1 MVAPSST
8 RPLANSTTPVLSDT
22 LINAW
27 FNLPIV
33 RPSIVTA
40 TVNERKKGGKRAYQM
55 RLVSINETCPPTVR
69 GERCLSSWNPRAFGA
84 GCTSTAYSVY
94 TQVTLRYCQGC
105 RPMPFPLIA
114 TLVVVFLTVAFSL
127 QNDQTVSIQFFEW
140 TFEGSLVL
148 VLLTTLCLGIVI
160 HILASMPARIRKSK
174 EIAELTKRVTE
185 LEGTPPS
192 DVSRPQQHQT
202 PYLD

>member
-1 MVAPSST
+1 
-8 RPLANSTTPVLSDT
+8 
-22 LINAW
+22 
-27 FNLPIV
+27 
-33 RPSIVTA
+33 
-40 TVNERKKGGKRAYQM
+40 
-55 RLVSINETCPPTVR
+55 
-69 GERCLSSWNPRAFGA
+69 
-84 GCTSTAYSVY
+84 
-94 TQVTLRYCQGC
+94 
-105 RPMPFPLIA
+105 MPFSLIA
-114 TLVVVFLTVAFSL
+114 TLVIVFLTVAFSL

-192 DVSRPQQHQT
+192 DVSRPRQHQT